1 MLHIGTFR
9 IKWIAMTSSN
19 EFAARKGRRRA
30 APPLPWIVA
39 ASLRAPALASLPPR
53 LQEVAA
59 IIYLHTQ
66 VTAKQLEAALSHEV
80 DNSTIRTMLRRLIAK
95 GIVRR
100 EKGPGRSFV
109 YSPAILHPEVQERA
123 LERLADE
130 YFGGSLY
137 QATHRLLALMRRRD
151 PEAFVALSRQLPA
164 GSAGE
169 GLARAANG

>member
-1 MLHIGTFR
+1 M
-9 IKWIAMTSSN
+9 SN
-19 EFAARKGRRRA
+19 DNDPAAKRGRRRD
-30 APPLPWIVA
+30 APPIPWIVA

-66 VTAKQLEAALSHEV
+66 VTAKQLEAALSHEI

-100 EKGPGRSFV
+100 EKGPGRSYV
-109 YSPAILHPEVQERA
+109 YSPAILQPEVQERA
-123 LERLADE
+123 LERMADE

-164 GSAGE
+164 SSSGE
-169 GLARAANG
+169 AMARAANG